1 MTKNIIKSNPEK
13 EQISAAV
20 LPLRD
25 VVVFPGMVVPLFVG
39 RPKSIKALESAMRN
53 NLPII
58 LVAQKNAE
66 TDKPE
71 INDVYGIGTL
81 STILQMVK
89 LQDGTHKVLIEG
101 SERVKLVKLIDE
113 EYFESEY
120 EKLNQKQATENN
132 EIKALVR
139 SLKENF
145 NRYANQNKKI
155 PKELMNSIVS
165 IEDSEKLTDTISA
178 HLNIQLNEKQKLLE
192 QLDISLRLEALLS
205 ILDSELEMLKMEKKI
220 RGRVKTQIEK
230 NQREYYLNEQIKA
243 IQKELTDLDE
253 SNSEHGELEKKIA
266 KTKLSKQARKKVIA
280 ELKKLKLMPPMST
293 EATVV
298 RNYLDTLLKLPW
310 NKRTKIKTDL
320 DFAKK
325 ILDEDH
331 YGLED
336 VKERILEFLAVQKR
350 KKKMKGPIMC
360 LVGPPGVGKTSLGK
374 SIAKATSRTYCRM
387 SLGGVRDEAEIRGH
401 RRTYIGSMPGRII
414 QNITKVKT
422 CNPLMLLD
430 ELDKMNADF
439 RGDPSSALLE
449 VLDPEQNN
457 AFADHYLDVDFDLS
471 EVMFIATANSLNI
484 PAPLRDRMEIIQI
497 PGYTEYEKVEIA
509 LRYLIPKQI
518 EANGLEKKEL
528 SISNAAIKEI
538 IRYYTKESGVRNLER
553 EISKVCRKVVK
564 EILTN
569 KDVSKINI
577 SIKNIEDYLGVRKT
591 NFGRAS
597 IKNEVGMVTGLAW
610 TEVGGEL
617 LHIESTVLTGNGKQT
632 LTGHLGKVMKESIQ
646 TSYSL
651 VKSKS
656 QSLGID
662 VHSLN
667 KKDIHIHVP
676 EGATPKDGPSAGVG
690 MCVALVSA
698 LTNNPVKSD
707 VAMTGEITLRGK
719 VLEIGGL
726 KDKLLAA
733 LRGGI
738 KKVIIPFDNTKDLI
752 KMPTQVKNELEIF
765 PVKYIDEVFDIALE
779 QDLKPISDKD
789 FNIMLNLETSLKKPS
804 QETFSH

>member
-1 MTKNIIKSNPEK
+1 MTEQIIKT
-13 EQISAAV
+13 AAV

-39 RPKSIKALESAMRN
+39 RPKSIKALESAMKN
-53 NLPII
+53 SLPII

-66 TDKPE
+66 TDNPK
-71 INDVYGIGTL
+71 IDDVFTTGTI

-101 SERVKLVKLIDE
+101 SKRVQLLQLHDN
-113 EYFESEY
+113 EYFRAEY
-120 EKLNQKQATENN
+120 KQARIEKKHEDS
-132 EIKALVR
+132 EINALVR
-139 SLKENF
+139 SLKDNF
-145 NRYANQNKKI
+145 ERYAKQNKKT
-155 PKELMNSIVS
+155 PKELLNSIVS
-165 IEDSEKLTDTISA
+165 IEDAEKLTDTISA
-178 HLNIQLNEKQKLLE
+178 HLNIQITEKQKLLE
-192 QLDISLRLEALLS
+192 QLNIGLRLESLLTVV
-205 ILDSELEMLKMEKKI
+205 DTELEMIKMEKKI

-243 IQKELTDLDE
+243 IQKELNDIDE
-253 SNSEHGELEKKIA
+253 TNSEHGELEKKIVE
-266 KTKLSKQARKKVIA
+266 TKLSKQAREKVIS
-280 ELKKLKLMPPMST
+280 ELKKLKMMPAMST

-298 RNYLDTLLKLPW
+298 RNYLDTILNLPW
-310 NKRTKIKTDL
+310 NERKEIKTDIV
-320 DFAKK
+320 FAKK
-325 ILDEDH
+325 VLDEDH
-331 YGLED
+331 YGLEE

-387 SLGGVRDEAEIRGH
+387 SLGGIRDEAEIRGH

-414 QNITKVKT
+414 QNINKAKT

-430 ELDKMNADF
+430 ELDKMSADF
-439 RGDPSSALLE
+439 RGDPASALLE
-449 VLDPEQNN
+449 VLDPEQNH
-457 AFADHYLDVDFDLS
+457 AFADHYLDIDFDLS
-471 EVMFIATANSLNI
+471 EVMFIATANTLNI
-484 PAPLRDRMEIIQI
+484 PGPLRDRMEIIRI
-497 PGYTEYEKVEIA
+497 PGYTEQEKIEIA
-509 LRYLIPKQI
+509 VRYLIPKQI

-528 SISNAAIKEI
+528 SISRAAVKEI

-553 EISKVCRKVVK
+553 EISKACRKVVK
-564 EILTN
+564 QILTD
-569 KDVSKINI
+569 KDVSKVSIT
-577 SIKNIEDYLGVRKT
+577 IKNLEQYLSVRKT
-591 NFGRAS
+591 NFGRAYVN
-597 IKNEVGMVTGLAW
+597 NEVGMVTGLAW

-617 LHIESTVLTGNGKQT
+617 LHIESTILTGNGKQT

-646 TSYSL
+646 TSFSMI
-651 VKSKS
+651 KSRA

-662 VHSLN
+662 ITSLL

-698 LTNNPVKSD
+698 LTNNAVNAD

-726 KDKLLAA
+726 KEKLLAA

-738 KKVIIPFDNTKDLI
+738 KKVIIPFDNAKDLI
-752 KMPTQVKNELEIF
+752 KMPTQVKNELEII
-765 PVKYIDEVFDIALE
+765 PVKYIDEVFNIALVD
-779 QDLKPISDKD
+779 DLKPLSDED
-789 FNIMLNLETSLKKPS
+789 YHIMINVSEGLKKS
-804 QETFSH
+804 TQETFSH

>member
-1 MTKNIIKSNPEK
+1 MTENIIK
-13 EQISAAV
+13 IAAV

-39 RPKSIKALESAMRN
+39 RNKSIKALESAMKDS
-53 NLPII
+53 LPII

-66 TDKPE
+66 TDNPT
-71 INDVYGIGTL
+71 IDDVYSVGTL

-101 SERVKLVKLIDE
+101 IKRVNLDRLYDDEYFQSEYSESFVLDRKEGSEVRALVK
-113 EYFESEY
+113 
-120 EKLNQKQATENN
+120 
-132 EIKALVR
+132 

-145 NRYANQNKKI
+145 VIYTKHNKKI
-155 PKELMNSIVS
+155 PKELINSIVS
-165 IEDSEKLTDTISA
+165 LEDANKLTDTISA
-178 HLNIQLNEKQKLLE
+178 HLNIQLIEKQKLLE
-192 QLDISLRLEALLS
+192 QLNIELRLEALLS
-205 ILDSELEMLKMEKKI
+205 VLDSELEMIKMEKKI
-220 RGRVKTQIEK
+220 RTRVKTQIEK

-243 IQKELTDLDE
+243 IQKELTDIDDK
-253 SNSEHGELEKKIA
+253 NSEYGELEKKIA
-266 KTKLSKQARKKVIA
+266 ETKSSKQAKEKVLA
-280 ELKKLKLMPPMST
+280 ELKKLKMMPPMST

-298 RNYLDTLLKLPW
+298 RNYLETLLNLPW
-310 NKRTKIKTDL
+310 NIRNEIKTDL
-320 DFAKK
+320 TFAKK

-331 YGLED
+331 YGLEE

-360 LVGPPGVGKTSLGK
+360 LVGPPGVGKTSLGQ
-374 SIAKATSRTYCRM
+374 SIAKATSRVYSRM

-414 QNITKVKT
+414 QNLTKAKT

-484 PAPLRDRMEIIQI
+484 PGPLRDRMEIIRI
-497 PGYTEYEKVEIA
+497 PGYTEQEKVEIA
-509 LRYLIPKQI
+509 VRYLIPKQI
-518 EANGLEKKEL
+518 DVNGLEKKEL
-528 SISNAAIKEI
+528 KFSKAAIKEI

-564 EILTN
+564 EILIN
-569 KDVSKINI
+569 PEVSKVHV
-577 SIKNIEDYLGVRKT
+577 SIKNLNNYLGVRKT
-591 NFGRAS
+591 NYGIAGL
-597 IKNEVGMVTGLAW
+597 KNEVGMVTGLAW

-617 LHIESTVLTGNGKQT
+617 LHIESTILTGTGKQT

-646 TSYSL
+646 TSLSL
-651 VKSKS
+651 VKSRS
-656 QSLGID
+656 QALGIA
-662 VHSLN
+662 VKSLSN
-667 KKDIHIHVP
+667 KDIHIHVP

-690 MCVALVSA
+690 MCVALVSS
-698 LTNNPVKSD
+698 LTNNPVNSD

-726 KDKLLAA
+726 KEKLLAA

-738 KKVIIPFDNTKDLI
+738 KKVIIPFDNAKDLI
-752 KMPTQVKNELEIF
+752 KMPVQVKNELQIF

-779 QDLKPISDKD
+779 QDLKPISDED
-789 FNIMLNLETSLKKPS
+789 YHLMLNLVESDKKPS

>member
-1 MTKNIIKSNPEK
+1 MTDTKI
-13 EQISAAV
+13 QTAAV

-39 RPKSIKALESAMRN
+39 RLKSIKALESAMKDS
-53 NLPII
+53 LPII

-66 TDKPE
+66 TDNPSIE
-71 INDVYGIGTL
+71 DVYSIGTL
-81 STILQMVK
+81 SSILQMVK

-101 SERVKLVKLIDE
+101 SKRVVLNKIYDE
-113 EYFESEY
+113 EYFRAEY
-120 EKLNQKQATENN
+120 TDPKPASVNELN
-132 EIKALVR
+132 EIKVLMR
-139 SLKENF
+139 SLKDSF
-145 NRYANQNKKI
+145 ATYAKQNKKT

-165 IEDSEKLTDTISA
+165 IEDADKLTDTISA

-192 QLDISLRLEALLS
+192 QLNITLRLESLHS
-205 ILDSELEMLKMEKKI
+205 VLDAELEMMQMEKKI

-243 IQKELTDLDE
+243 IQKELTDIDE
-253 SNSEHGELEKKIA
+253 TNSEHGELEEKIA
-266 KTKLSKQARKKVIA
+266 NTQFSEQAQEKVNA
-280 ELKKLKLMPPMST
+280 ELKKLKMMPPMST

-298 RNYLDTLLKLPW
+298 RNYLETLINLPW
-310 NKRTKIKTDL
+310 DKRNIIKTDL
-320 DFAKK
+320 NFAKN

-331 YGLED
+331 YGLEE

-350 KKKMKGPIMC
+350 KKQMKGPIMC
-360 LVGPPGVGKTSLGK
+360 LVGPPGVGKTSLGR
-374 SIAKATSRTYCRM
+374 SIAKATSRTYSRI
-387 SLGGVRDEAEIRGH
+387 SLGGIRDEAEIRGH

-414 QNITKVKT
+414 QNITKAKT
-422 CNPLMLLD
+422 CNPLILLD

-439 RGDPSSALLE
+439 RGDPASALLE

-457 AFADHYLDVDFDLS
+457 SFSDHYLDVDFDLS

-484 PAPLRDRMEIIQI
+484 PGPLRDRMEIIRI
-497 PGYTEYEKVEIA
+497 PGYTEQEKIEIA
-509 LRYLIPKQI
+509 IRYLVPKQI
-518 EANGLEKKEL
+518 EANGLTKKEL
-528 SISNAAIKEI
+528 SISRAAIKDI

-569 KDVSKINI
+569 KDIDKISL
-577 SIKNIEDYLGVRKT
+577 SIKNIESYLGVRKT
-591 NFGRAS
+591 NYGLAS
-597 IKNEVGMVTGLAW
+597 QFNEVGMVTGLAW

-617 LHIESTVLTGNGKQT
+617 LHIESTVLAGNGKQT

-646 TSYSL
+646 TSYSM
-651 VKSKS
+651 VKSRS

-662 VHSLN
+662 INSLT

-676 EGATPKDGPSAGVG
+676 EGATPKDGPSAGIG
-690 MCVALVSA
+690 MCIALVSA
-698 LTNNPVKSD
+698 LTNNPVKAN

-726 KDKLLAA
+726 KEKLLAA

-738 KKVIIPFDNTKDLI
+738 KKVIIPFDNAKDLI
-752 KMPTQVKNELEIF
+752 KMPTQVKNELEII

-779 QDLKPISDKD
+779 NELKPISDKD
-789 FNIMLNLETSLKKPS
+789 YHIMINANEDKKKPP